1 MSEFR
6 EDLLVTAINKKRVI
20 KIILTAVLLVC
31 AFAFSTFFFS
41 LLWDTQRPFP
51 SDQLSEAEQEEGI
64 PTHIPFPYNISD
76 FLDLFSDL
84 NLTQD
89 QLSDLIDTLADMFDG
104 DIDDLD
110 LSDYAQALAAL
121 MFSEVEVFRI
131 YDYDNYNEILT
142 KFWKYESFD
151 EYTGDGWHSSAA
163 IAPYSYYTYGYYF
176 SRHWDKDL
184 LSLKI
189 PLTPSIGINSMV
201 IPNLFPTP
209 FIMENSVQANNMQG
223 TPNLYKD
230 EFNCTTL
237 DIDFSMEEDVNMTYE
252 MFGLDLPT
260 SSEID
265 AVAIEPS
272 YTPIPIQNK
281 YLQLKGDTI
290 DVYISNND
298 DFAYH
303 YSQINATI
311 LSSDNTFIV
320 ADKIRN
326 YLQYNFIRITDP
338 SQYNPAPDG
347 YDQVEWFLEEGT
359 GYWSDFTSAFCA
371 FSRAFGIASRFVDG
385 FNSFLAEEQF
395 DNVEGRNAIAIKY
408 KNLYNWAE
416 IYIPTDVSGDGIW
429 VQMDVY
435 YDNYGSAPPS
445 FANYSLILN
454 SNFTAGYRGT
464 TAHLTASLTLDGA
477 PVVGATITFYDL
489 TYFQTLG
496 QSDTNLNGNASIIVN
511 IDDLQVVGPHYIYA
525 QFNPDVNDTTTYTIY
540 GDIQVN
546 LQNINP
552 QQVNI
557 SFDTSTSIQGYV
569 VDPVNNQ
576 RVSGVTVEFVILQKG
591 TNLRVGAPPFDIP
604 FGNTDFNGDFS
615 VNVNIDPSVP
625 VGNYDLRVDT
635 NGSWYFNPIALGFVN
650 DSSNKMDFDVT
661 MGIIEKLWFYIDDI
675 PSDVP
680 DAPIVQRYSNI
691 KLKAIVVNETNDPII
706 NKNVDFYDYTRGVQ
720 IGSNITNSNGI
731 ATLNYFIGNF
741 VTAGPNLLYGK
752 LGIIENYTYFIL
764 NEEPTINILS
774 GPSPREINRTAIGAI
789 NTLFNIEGEILDS
802 INNNPIGN
810 SILNLKLLKGVMDYS
825 AYLIPMGS
833 FITDTSGYFNLNF
846 EVDSNTPTG
855 NYTLRLDFNGT
866 IDRLGHPEYSAYF
879 NLPYINTSSVFAN
892 ELKILTP
899 ATLLFNFWIN
909 GTVFNNYNQPVLTI
923 NEDLNLSVY
932 LEWGENP
939 IGDGE
944 WIDFYDVTQ
953 GMALG
958 SIQTVNGYSH
968 LVYSTSSATVAGP
981 HLIYARWGS
990 NYNYSYYI
998 YNKNITIDLT
1008 DGPVP
1013 REIARSGASN
1023 RIFNLHGYVNDS
1035 NNGAT
1040 IKYAQINVYMYDG
1053 PTDVSYYLVLQSG
1066 SFNLD
1071 ETGEFNLDFEVL
1083 SSTPDK
1089 NYTIR
1094 VEFLG
1099 VFLYSMPNN
1108 QFNEHDFFLGGY
1120 SNFTDLVFALY
1131 ELKVIDP
1138 DNLNILLSVEGEP
1151 TLSFYNDA
1159 SPPETFKFG
1168 EIVHIQVQIIQAFPK
1183 TGNTVYIY
1191 DDFTNTLITS
1201 WVFVD
1206 ELGFIQFNISTNTLH
1221 AGLIR
1226 FRVNYDI
1233 YSTFNTTYIV
1243 INETIPISINL
1254 DRNVVQRN
1262 FHQFNVNGILQQ
1274 NGTNLDGL
1282 VIGLFLVNATHDVSG
1297 FLNLNGP
1304 QFRTVYGGSYLY
1316 DSNSIVLNCPQGLY
1330 YILIYFTGNISE
1342 SGIYLTNYMNI
1353 SMSSILPINITAGT
1367 VITGEYDTRVVK
1379 DDFYEGDDLYVYG
1392 FLNWDNGTA
1401 MDLMVINVTI
1411 RDSLG
1416 NILETEIW
1424 STDGS
1429 GFFNVTIMI
1438 GSWPADAEIWVT
1450 FYPED
1455 NFISP
1460 DYYYVEFYEVEFF
1473 RVL

>member
-20 KIILTAVLLVC
+20 KIILTAVLLVF
-31 AFAFSTFFFS
+31 AFAFSIFFFS

-163 IAPYSYYTYGYYF
+163 IAPYSYYTYGDYF
-176 SRHWDKDL
+176 SQHWDKDL

-209 FIMENSVQANNMQG
+209 FIMENSVHANNMQG
-223 TPNLYKD
+223 TPNLFKD

-272 YTPIPIQNK
+272 YTPIPIKSK

-290 DVYISNND
+290 NVYISNND

-303 YSQINATI
+303 YNQINATI

-464 TAHLTASLTLDGA
+464 TANLIASLTIDGA
-477 PVVGATITFYDL
+477 PVEGATITFYDL

-525 QFNPDVNDTTTYTIY
+525 QFNPDVNDTTTYTVY

-557 SFDTSTSIQGYV
+557 SFDTSTNIQGYV

-615 VNVNIDPSVP
+615 VDVNIDASVP
-625 VGNYDLRVDT
+625 VGNYELRVDT
-635 NGSWYFNPIALGFVN
+635 NGSWYFNPLALGFVN

-661 MGIIEKLWFYIDDI
+661 EGVVEKLWFYIDDI

-691 KLKAIVVNETNDPII
+691 KLKAVVVNQTNDPII
-706 NKNVDFYDYTRGVQ
+706 NRNVDFYDYTRGFY

-752 LGIIENYTYFIL
+752 LGIQENYTYFIL

-774 GPSPREINRTAIGAI
+774 GPSPREINRTVTGST
-789 NTLFNIEGEILDS
+789 NTIFRVTGNITDRTNG
-802 INNNPIGN
+802 NPLRF
-810 SILNLKLLKGVMDYS
+810 SRLTLKLFKGGIDYWYDIMPS
-825 AYLIPMGS
+825 DVIW
-833 FITDTSGYFNLNF
+833 TDFNGYFDYFF
-846 EVDSNTPTG
+846 EVDSDIPTG
-855 NYTLRLDFNGT
+855 NYTLRMDFNGT
-866 IDRLGHPEYSAYF
+866 IDFSWMAPYPYFF
-879 NLPYINTSSVFAN
+879 NLPYFNTSTSLN
-892 ELKILTP
+892 DELKVNTP
-899 ATLLFNFWIN
+899 TTLLFNFWIEGYTVYDYYQPIINRN
-909 GTVFNNYNQPVLTI
+909 GNV
-923 NEDLNLSVY
+923 NLSVY
-932 LEWGENP
+932 LEWGDPLDNE
-939 IGDGE
+939 D
-944 WIDFYDVTQ
+944 IDFYDLTQ
-953 GMALG
+953 NIFLG
-958 SIQTVNGYSH
+958 TVQTLNGR
-968 LVYSTSSATVAGP
+968 TSLIYNTDASTVAGP
-981 HLIYARWGS
+981 HLIYAKWGS
-990 NYNYSYYI
+990 YYNYSYFTL
-998 YNKNITIDLT
+998 NDNITIDVQVGPSPNQINRGGETFTLQGTISDALNGAPIKFTEIYIALFDDTMIDVSYHLSSNFFQLDDTGTFDLTLSVDSGTPAINYTINVGFYGTFIYSFPNNELNAFNFYFDIFTYSNFTSNDNGNFELKVKDPNNVTIQFWVDGNPALSFYNDYNLPERYNQGDSITFSVYVTQSGSFVSDGTVKLT
-1008 DGPVP
+1008 DVYTNSQIGSHLFELTDNGRYDFIIDSSSWHAGLHKIRVQWSTFP
-1013 REIARSGASN
+1013 A
-1023 RIFNLHGYVNDS
+1023 FNTTFVIINETISILAFSSIPNIQRDVDS
-1035 NNGAT
+1035 F
-1040 IKYAQINVYMYDG
+1040 NVYGSVQDG
-1053 PTDVSYYLVLQSG
+1053 TVNLNGLDIKIILFDSSMNDVSYYLNLAG
-1066 SFNLD
+1066 SQ
-1071 ETGEFNLDFEVL
+1071 
-1083 SSTPDK
+1083 
-1089 NYTIR
+1089 TINI
-1094 VEFLG
+1094 FDG
-1099 VFLYSMPNN
+1099 SY
-1108 QFNEHDFFLGGY
+1108 QFD
-1120 SNFTDLVFALY
+1120 
-1131 ELKVIDP
+1131 
-1138 DNLNILLSVEGEP
+1138 
-1151 TLSFYNDA
+1151 
-1159 SPPETFKFG
+1159 
-1168 EIVHIQVQIIQAFPK
+1168 
-1183 TGNTVYIY
+1183 
-1191 DDFTNTLITS
+1191 
-1201 WVFVD
+1201 
-1206 ELGFIQFNISTNTLH
+1206 
-1221 AGLIR
+1221 
-1226 FRVNYDI
+1226 VN
-1233 YSTFNTTYIV
+1233 S
-1243 INETIPISINL
+1243 ISI
-1254 DRNVVQRN
+1254 
-1262 FHQFNVNGILQQ
+1262 
-1274 NGTNLDGL
+1274 
-1282 VIGLFLVNATHDVSG
+1282 
-1297 FLNLNGP
+1297 
-1304 QFRTVYGGSYLY
+1304 
-1316 DSNSIVLNCPQGLY
+1316 NCPQGQ
-1330 YILIYFTGNISE
+1330 YFFRIDFNGTISQP
-1342 SGIYLTNYMNI
+1342 GIYVTNYMINT
-1353 SMSSILPINITAGT
+1353 SSWLVPVNITAST
-1367 VITGEYDTRVVK
+1367 VISGEYDTRVVK
-1379 DDFYEGDDLYVYG
+1379 DDFYEGDDLFVYG

-1401 MDLMVINVTI
+1401 MAFMEVNVTI
-1411 RDSLG
+1411 RDSIG
-1416 NILETEIW
+1416 NIIGTATGF
-1424 STDGS
+1424 TDGS
-1429 GFFNVTIMI
+1429 GFFNITIMI

-1455 NFISP
+1455 KFSSP

-1473 RVL
+1473 RAL